1 MTSLRVGSTTYRP
14 HRCIQTKG
22 KAYLAYFESELP
34 SDVDPYLL
42 RKDGYTRIRAG
53 FRYTVKE
60 LKDGTFIIL
69 RDIEKVDCQIAPKPK
84 EKGEG
89 LGYQPAAFNYNTISH
104 HCDQQY
110 VDEETYE

>member
-1 MTSLRVGSTTYRP
+1 MMSLRP
-14 HRCIQTKG
+14 HRCRQTTG

-42 RKDGYTRIRAG
+42 REDGYTRIRAG
-53 FRYTVKE
+53 FRYTLKE

-69 RDIEKVDCQIAPKPK
+69 RDTKKVDCQIAPKPK

-89 LGYQPAAFNYNTISH
+89 LGYQPTTSDYNAIPHYSNH
-104 HCDQQY
+104 SSP
-110 VDEETYE
+110 E